1 MVNKKV
7 ENGMKTKM
15 KFYYLITISI
25 FTALLFSCGS
35 SSSNFYI
42 LTPSNNYQQ
51 INSNTENDISIGIGS
66 LEFPDYLLKPQIVTY
81 TKNNEIFFDEYNRW
95 AEPLNENFTHIVLEN
110 LSNMI
115 PTNNIYL
122 FMWPEEKSNIFQI
135 TIKIDQFGM
144 SSDSTVVLAARWAVS
159 TSNEM
164 AFLMTEKSSY
174 QERITNLDYNQI
186 TAAMSKLTEEFC
198 KDIAAEVKERAS
210 KN

>member
-1 MVNKKV
+1 ML
-7 ENGMKTKM
+7 
-15 KFYYLITISI
+15 Y
-25 FTALLFSCGS
+25 SCGTS
-35 SSSNFYI
+35 ASNFYI
-42 LTPSNNYQQ
+42 LTPNNNYQQ
-51 INSNTENDISIGIGS
+51 INSNSESDISIGIGS

-135 TIKIDQFGM
+135 IIKIDQFGM
-144 SSDSTVVLAARWAVS
+144 SSDSTVVLDARWAIS

-174 QERITNLDYNQI
+174 QERIANLDYNQI
-186 TAAMSKLTEEFC
+186 AAVMSKLSYELYL
-198 KDIAAEVKERAS
+198 IAK
-210 KN
+210 

>member
-1 MVNKKV
+1 
-7 ENGMKTKM
+7 MKIRM
-15 KFYYLITISI
+15 RFYSIIASLILI
-25 FTALLFSCGS
+25 AMLYSCGTS
-35 SSSNFYI
+35 ASNFYI
-42 LTPSNNYQQ
+42 LTPNNNYQQ
-51 INSNTENDISIGIGS
+51 INSNSESDISIGIGS

-81 TKNNEIFFDEYNRW
+81 TENNEIFFDEYNRW
-95 AEPLNENFTHIVLEN
+95 AEPLDENFTHIVLEN

-144 SSDSTVVLAARWAVS
+144 SSDSTVVLDARWTVS

-174 QERITNLDYNQI
+174 QERIANLDYNQI
-186 TAAMSKLTEEFC
+186 AAAMSKLTGEFC

-210 KN
+210 NN